1 MRMVL
6 LLVVALA
13 LPVTTAFAEQGD
25 LSQAIADLGAQ
36 ARDKARLDT
45 LGAVTIELNEINT
58 WLREATNAVKEEQEP
73 RCRRSLNRV
82 RAQLSLVDQLI
93 ALSQLRAQQQRADKQ
108 LVRAG
113 RKAAKAKQD
122 LEERRANLKA
132 MKRMND

>member
-6 LLVVALA
+6 LVVVALA
-13 LPVTTAFAEQGD
+13 LPVTTAFAEEGD

-36 ARDKARLDT
+36 ARDKERLDT
-45 LGAVTIELNEINT
+45 LRAVTIELNEISN
-58 WLREATNAVKEEQEP
+58 WLRDATNAVKEEQEA
-73 RCRRSLNRV
+73 RCRRSLARV

-93 ALSQLRAQQQRADKQ
+93 ALSQLKAQVQQADERLGRAK
-108 LVRAG
+108 
-113 RKAAKAKQD
+113 RKAAKANKD